1 MNFGG
6 SLQGLVDSP
15 AIGVSRRPNPASS
28 ADIAASGALAGEH
41 RGRMVVDRGP
51 PLGRPFHLLLLLVE
65 SGQVPHDLVE
75 VQAAAG
81 VGPPRRRNVPV
92 VLIQRAVQLVRV
104 PDQPTAQS
112 FSASSTAAAGM
123 GEGMATQGRQDGV

>member
-6 SLQGLVDSP
+6 SLEGFINSP
-15 AIGVSRRPNPASS
+15 AIGVSRWPNPTSS
-28 ADIAASGALAGEH
+28 ADVTASAPTAALAGDH
-41 RGRMVVDRGP
+41 RGRVVKDGRP
-51 PLGRPFHLLLLLVE
+51 ALGRLFHLLLLVE
-65 SGQVPHDLVE
+65 SGQVPDDLVE

-104 PDQPTAQS
+104 PGQPTAQS
-112 FSASSTAAAGM
+112 FSASSAAAGM
-123 GEGMATQGRQDGV
+123 GEGVAT